1 MSDESGG
8 QPPKRLK
15 QYAARAVSPDKSPS
29 ANYGNNVN
37 NSVIIKGTSKK
48 LRQYNP
54 LELDK
59 GLRKAIGGNYI
70 DIKVLPSGDLCV
82 KCANHDQV
90 SKLILCDS
98 IGPGKN
104 PIPIRAELYK
114 TKTAEVRGVIS
125 DVPLDLSEEEI
136 KKSLSNL
143 RVTYVRRMNYSNKDG
158 ETPSGSVLL
167 CFATAI
173 LPPVV
178 SIGYI
183 RFRTRPYN
191 PPPLRC
197 YNCNRYGHKGIHC
210 RSSQRCKKCGSNHS
224 HSDCTN
230 PMRCVNCG
238 GPHSAAYGG
247 CPRYR
252 LEAQAH
258 SVMTSQKVDY
268 WTARKLLQNKPAPP
282 SIASLADFPLLPQ
295 PLPSSQQ
302 HRQSSSIPQP
312 IANESRK
319 LPSRVHIT
327 NPSDD
332 VITFSSK
339 KFFTFIAE
347 VMKHTLEAFS
357 QSKKV
362 DVDAIIT
369 KSAGSQSGIQLP
381 LPSDSSDAS
390 GLQLQSSAMDV
401 SQQSSHDLVGN
412 ASIPVHAPNVPDL
425 HTRDCQI
432 DHIQR

>member
-1 MSDESGG
+1 MSSESGG

-15 QYAARAVSPDKSPS
+15 QYAAQAVSPDQTSS
-29 ANYGNNVN
+29 GNFGNNTN

-59 GLRKAIGGNYI
+59 GLRKAIGGNYV

-90 SKLILCDS
+90 SKLVLCDD
-98 IGPGKN
+98 IGSTKT

-114 TKTAEVRGVIS
+114 TKAAEVRGVIS
-125 DVPLDLSEEEI
+125 DVPLDLTEEEI
-136 KKSLSNL
+136 KQSLTSL
-143 RVTYVRRMNYSNKDG
+143 RVTYVRRMNYHNKDG

-167 CFATAI
+167 CFASSI

-183 RFRTRPYN
+183 RFRTRTYN

-197 YNCNRYGHKGIHC
+197 YNCNRYGHKGTHC
-210 RSSQRCKKCGSNHS
+210 RSSQRCKKCGGNHS
-224 HSDCTN
+224 HLDCTN
-230 PMRCVNCG
+230 SMRCVNCG

-252 LEAQAH
+252 LEAQVH
-258 SVMTSQKVDY
+258 SIMTSQNVDY
-268 WTARKLLQNKPAPP
+268 WTARKVLQNKSATP
-282 SIASLADFPLLPQ
+282 SINSLSDFPHLPRSS
-295 PLPSSQQ
+295 PSAPQN
-302 HRQSSSIPQP
+302 RKSSNISHPVASEP
-312 IANESRK
+312 RK
-319 LPSRVHIT
+319 LPPRVQIAT
-327 NPSDD
+327 PGDD
-332 VITFSSK
+332 IISFSSS

-347 VMKHTLEAFS
+347 VIKNTLEAFS
-357 QSKKV
+357 QKKKV

-369 KSAGSQSGIQLP
+369 KTAGSQLGIQLP
-381 LPSDSSDAS
+381 LPTDSSNPSDSQS
-390 GLQLQSSAMDV
+390 QSSAMDV
-401 SQQSSHDLVGN
+401 SQQPPHDLVSN
-412 ASIPVHAPNVPDL
+412 SSILVDAPNVPGQL
-425 HTRDCQI
+425 GN
-432 DHIQR
+432 IQR